1 MLALLCYG
9 NIFLDPVIGDP
20 ESVLDPALSI
30 FVEFLNGWSI
40 VLNAKKD
47 PIVGYEVLPK
57 IDEVSKFVTLEYP
70 AEGGHCGFPR
80 KPNEGSLGFLP
91 TRTFDFCFRGR

>member
-1 MLALLCYG
+1 M
-9 NIFLDPVIGDP
+9 IQ
-20 ESVLDPALSI
+20 
-30 FVEFLNGWSI
+30 
-40 VLNAKKD
+40 
-47 PIVGYEVLPK
+47 
-57 IDEVSKFVTLEYP
+57 EVSKFVTLEYP